1 LPALHDMYGITR
13 DRRCSVF
20 MVHPHESKPDVSAPL
35 ALKKVALDLPKVNET
50 HVHIV
55 CYSSANADSNRSLS
69 C

>member
-1 LPALHDMYGITR
+1 M
-13 DRRCSVF
+13 F